1 MSHSPFH
8 VNYFPKI
15 SHFLFQ
21 EPAPL
26 FRPNLLRLQERV
38 PGSSLLLTAFYR
50 VYCQLNLPNLNLC
63 SGHAPRSKSLD
74 DSPLLYELQVYSDQ
88 FLAGS
93 PRPDLKLPLQPHI
106 HHLTGVTWILLASIL
121 LFSQMSKCYASYFLL
136 FGILVI
142 FSLSLTWWLESKL
155 KLALSGEPKD
165 ELRIN
170 VSQKEFSAKQGRED
184 TCNYDLARNI
194 INAIKQNY
202 SAILYPEKRD
212 HFWPAK

>member
-8 VNYFPKI
+8 VNYFSKI

-50 VYCQLNLPNLNLC
+50 VYCQLNLPNVNLC

-106 HHLTGVTWILLASIL
+106 HHLTDVTRILLASIL
-121 LFSQMSKCYASYFLL
+121 LVFTNVKMLCFLLSTLRNPSNFLTFPDLVTWKQIKTSFIWWTKGWIKDQCFSEGIFSQA
-136 FGILVI
+136 G
-142 FSLSLTWWLESKL
+142 
-155 KLALSGEPKD
+155 
-165 ELRIN
+165 
-170 VSQKEFSAKQGRED
+170 
-184 TCNYDLARNI
+184 
-194 INAIKQNY
+194 
-202 SAILYPEKRD
+202 KRRYM
-212 HFWPAK
+212 